1 MNKKYTLDLEYIQH
15 LSLEDRLALIN
26 KINRNLGSD
35 NLTKCLIQLLSC
47 PTPLTEANREVFMNV
62 YKSSRTTRYALEY
75 CKQNN
80 LTYDY
85 YITYVLN
92 PTLTRHQFDL
102 ETHLIKEV
110 TI

>member
-75 CKQNN
+75 CKQN
-80 LTYDY
+80 
-85 YITYVLN
+85 
-92 PTLTRHQFDL
+92 PTLARHQFDL